1 MKDENMLDELFTM
14 WQEKMSY
21 RLDEAEIR
29 RARKNLLA
37 ALKDPENE
45 NAILDYGIALEK
57 CGFRNGFILAT
68 KIMSQCM
75 DNIPVYVPQP

>member
-1 MKDENMLDELFTM
+1 MKDENIIDELFNM

-21 RLDEAEIR
+21 RLDEAELK

-37 ALKDPENE
+37 EMRNPENE
-45 NAILDYGIALEK
+45 NAILDFAIAHEK

-68 KIMSQCM
+68 KIMSQCT
-75 DNIPVYVPQP
+75 DNIPTYTNTP